1 MLLQIPKVLDAAQ
14 AREMRARLEA
24 AGDAWVDGRATAGHQ
39 GARVKRN
46 LQIAEDSAIARELGA
61 VVLAAIERN
70 PLFLSAALPH
80 TVYPPLFNRYEG
92 GMTFGSHVDGA
103 VRLLPGTG
111 VKIRTDVS
119 ATLFLTPPEDYDG
132 GELLIEDAYGLQKV
146 KLPAGDLVLYPA
158 TSLHQVAP
166 VTRGARLA
174 SFFWVQS
181 MVRDDAQR
189 ALLFDLDMAIVRL
202 TRDAPE
208 HASLVS
214 LTGSYHNL
222 LRMWMDS

>member
-1 MLLQIPKVLDAAQ
+1 MMMHVQKLLDPAQ
-14 AREMRARLEA
+14 LGAVRAQLQA
-24 AGDAWVDGRATAGHQ
+24 AGGAWVDGRATAGHQ
-39 GARVKRN
+39 GAQVKHN
-46 LQIAEDSAIARELGA
+46 LQIAENSPVARELA
-61 VVLAAIERN
+61 AIVLAALERN
-70 PLFLSAALPH
+70 ALFISAALPKI
-80 TVYPPLFNRYEG
+80 VYPPMFNRYEG

-111 VKIRTDVS
+111 MKIRTDVS
-119 ATLFLTPPEDYDG
+119 ATLFISEPGDYDG
-132 GELLIEDAYGLQKV
+132 GELLIEDSYGVQKV
-146 KLPAGDLVLYPA
+146 KLPAGDMVLYPA
-158 TSLHQVAP
+158 ASLHRVTP

-202 TRDAPE
+202 TRDAPG
-208 HASLVS
+208 HDALVS

-222 LRMWMDS
+222 LRMWAEP